1 MDHSVQQT
9 PQHLFATSAISL
21 YSTEKLQRPASRR
34 RIIKNRQNW
43 RRNFRSSQF
52 LNGSFL
58 RIETSQNRLP
68 GQFYTILVV
77 LQQIRITSSFN
88 AKFDAAPEPPL
99 RLNASP
105 QRLETTS
112 INSAAHCRQDWVVI
126 DIFNSAR
133 SPTGLQGLLRA
144 EMTGKKGEP
153 LTFLPFKNHPL

>member
-77 LQQIRITSSFN
+77 LQQIRSTSGFN
-88 AKFDAAPEPPL
+88 AKFDAAPEPPR

-105 QRLETTS
+105 QRLETTP
-112 INSAAHCRQDWVVI
+112 IELG
-126 DIFNSAR
+126 R
-133 SPTGLQGLLRA
+133 SLPTSLGRHRHLQLR
-144 EMTGKKGEP
+144 KKSYGP
-153 LTFLPFKNHPL
+153 AGVAPS